1 MNVNQK
7 IENALSEIAKGN
19 IWPLCCPFDSQ
30 PDMYIVYNPE
40 LEEPGYYADD
50 EDYEWTQY
58 MQVHLYVKGNYIGLR
73 KDIRQS
79 LKSAGFIVT
88 GIETFY
94 EKDSRYYHLCF
105 ECYIEEEE

>member
-19 IWPLCCPFDSQ
+19 IWPLRCPYDSQ

-50 EDYEWTQY
+50 EDQEWTQH
-58 MQVHLYVKGNYIGLR
+58 MQVHLYVKGNYVDLR
-73 KDIRQS
+73 KMIRKC
-79 LKSAGFIVT
+79 LRKAGFTVT
-88 GIETFY
+88 GIETPY
-94 EKDSRYYHLCF
+94 EKDSRYFHLCF